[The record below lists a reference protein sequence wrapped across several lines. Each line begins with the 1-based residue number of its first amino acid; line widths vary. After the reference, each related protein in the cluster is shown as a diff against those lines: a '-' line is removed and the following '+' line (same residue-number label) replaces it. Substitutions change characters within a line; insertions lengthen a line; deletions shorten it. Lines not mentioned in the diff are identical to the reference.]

1 MFGGDP
7 IKKMNKQL
15 FQLRFTAKQLVRES
29 KKCDKDVK
37 ANKKKC
43 KKAMEKGNMEGAR
56 IYAENAIRQHNQSLN
71 YLKLSSRIDAV
82 AARVNTAV
90 QMGKLNKQMTKIVGS
105 MSSVMKTMDVERIS
119 SVMDKFED
127 QFENLDLTSKMMEN
141 AIDTTTS
148 QTMPETQVDGLMS
161 QIADENGLEFESQLN
176 DIGIGKDKQKAKA
189 KVKNVDDNEDAELEA
204 RLKKLQGI

>member
-1 MFGGDP
+1 
-7 IKKMNKQL
+7 
-15 FQLRFTAKQLVRES
+15 
-29 KKCDKDVK
+29 
-37 ANKKKC
+37 
-43 KKAMEKGNMEGAR
+43 
-56 IYAENAIRQHNQSLN
+56 
-71 YLKLSSRIDAV
+71 
-82 AARVNTAV
+82 
-90 QMGKLNKQMTKIVGS
+90 
-105 MSSVMKTMDVERIS
+105 MDVERIS